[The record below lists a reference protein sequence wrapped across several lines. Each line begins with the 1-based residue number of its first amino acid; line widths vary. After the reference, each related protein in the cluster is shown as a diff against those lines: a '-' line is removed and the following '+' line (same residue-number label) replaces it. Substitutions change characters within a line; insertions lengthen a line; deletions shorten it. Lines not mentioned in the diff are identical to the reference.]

1 MALLKRDFFVPYVKN
16 LCALHL
22 LRGKLKERMEYI
34 RYEIE
39 TVKKGQPEPRP
50 TRPNYETPWSG
61 GRILGVFLAVVWAV
75 IWIIAPDDIAPSFN
89 FVSFLFVAVSVVII
103 GFIIYGVKCDI
114 DNNDYEK
121 TRYEE
126 EARQAKRIH
135 DQNVQ
140 NRERKLPGLWNEL
153 EECRAAYEETSRV
166 LLEMYDANVIPGQY
180 RNIHSVIYL
189 YDWFSKSREE
199 DLGLALNTFVLEQ
212 IKDKLDTIIRNQ
224 GDILLNQQMQLSLQ
238 MQSNEEQESY
248 FRTMENKINQ
258 LEMADEERNKNMD
271 MIARTNESVLW
282 YAQQDYIRNMF
293 M

>member
-1 MALLKRDFFVPYVKN
+1 MALLKRDFFIPYVKN
-16 LCALHL
+16 LCALHS
-22 LRGKLKERMEYI
+22 LRGKLKERMEYVQ
-34 RYEIE
+34 YEIE

-50 TRPNYETPWSG
+50 TKPYYEAVWNPKRIFTIILAFIWG
-61 GRILGVFLAVVWAV
+61 GIWVYMPLAVGASYGVLDFSMMAL
-75 IWIIAPDDIAPSFN
+75 S
-89 FVSFLFVAVSVVII
+89 LLII
-103 GFIIYGVKCDI
+103 GYAIYDAKTIYD
-114 DNNDYEK
+114 DNNSKAEIYELQLQETK
-121 TRYEE
+121 L
-126 EARQAKRIH
+126 IH

-153 EECRAAYEETSRV
+153 EECRVAYEETSRV